1 MTDIRRMNVGLTRA
15 KSSLWILGD
24 SRALVQGE
32 FWAKLIRDA
41 KTRDR
46 YTRGDVLAV
55 LRKPTEKSSPADQD
69 GSVNRKSSDME
80 MKDAPAMPYQSQT
93 SHSPAS
99 RNSLPPPRSIG
110 GFNDKGESVAPPPRG
125 IGPPQIGESK
135 KRSLEGGEMS
145 TPKRQ
150 VGHNSHPTAHGI
162 QPRVTEFSANGEPAR
177 LSPADDYSES
187 RLNTY

>member
-1 MTDIRRMNVGLTRA
+1 MNVGLTRA

-32 FWAKLIRDA
+32 FWAKLIKDA

-55 LRKPTEKSSPADQD
+55 LRKPTEKLSPADQN
-69 GSVNRKSSDME
+69 GSGNPKSSDIE
-80 MKDAPAMPYQSQT
+80 MKDAPAMPFQSQT
-93 SHSPAS
+93 SYSPAS

-110 GFNDKGESVAPPPRG
+110 GFNDKGEVVAPPPRG
-125 IGPPQIGESK
+125 MGPPQIGESK

-150 VGHNSHPTAHGI
+150 VGHNSHPTAHDTHPI
-162 QPRVTEFSANGEPAR
+162 VTAVSANGEPAR
-177 LSPADDYSES
+177 FSSEDDYSDS
-187 RLNTY
+187 